1 MTRRNFVWNLTF
13 SLLVLGAC
21 KAPKENIV
29 LRGINIKS
37 VQPEANGNSLLKAD
51 AIFFNPNAG
60 RIRLKEIVINVLLDS
75 KNAANVDQKLNT
87 LITGNSEF
95 TVPLEIHLN
104 LKEIGLV
111 DTLLSLFGGKKYG
124 IQYVGTI
131 KASVRG
137 YPIKIPVDFRDE
149 LKF

>member
-1 MTRRNFVWNLTF
+1 MRRRYFVWIVL
-13 SLLVLGAC
+13 LLVFAGAC

-29 LRGINIKS
+29 LRGISIKS
-37 VQPEANGNSLLKAD
+37 VEPEADGNSLLKAD
-51 AIFFNPNAG
+51 AIFFNPNSG
-60 RIRLKEIVINVLLDS
+60 RMRLKEVNIDVMLDG
-75 KNAANVDQKLNT
+75 KKAANVDQKLSA
-87 LITGNSEF
+87 LIKGNAEF

-111 DTLLSLFGGKKYG
+111 DTILSLFGGKKYG
-124 IQYVGTI
+124 IQYVGKI

-137 YPIKIPVDFRDE
+137 LPLNIPVDFHDE

>member
-1 MTRRNFVWNLTF
+1 MRMRYFVWI
-13 SLLVLGAC
+13 VLASMLIGGC

-37 VQPEANGNSLLKAD
+37 VEPESNGNSLLKAD
-51 AIFFNPNAG
+51 AVFFNPNSG
-60 RIRLKEIVINVLLDS
+60 RMRLKEIVIDVMLDG
-75 KNAANVDQKLNT
+75 KKAANVDQKLST

-104 LKEIGLV
+104 LKEVGLV

-124 IQYVGTI
+124 IQYVGKI

-137 YPIKIPVDFRDE
+137 YPLSFPVNFHDE

>member
-1 MTRRNFVWNLTF
+1 MMM
-13 SLLVLGAC
+13 LVAAAC

-29 LRGINIKS
+29 LRGISIKS
-37 VQPEANGNSLLKAD
+37 VEPEADGNSLLKAD
-51 AIFFNPNAG
+51 AIFFNPNSG
-60 RIRLKEIVINVLLDS
+60 RIRLKEIVIDVMLDG
-75 KNAANVDQKLNT
+75 KKAANVDQQLNS

-104 LKEIGLV
+104 LKEIGLM
-111 DTLLSLFGGKKYG
+111 DTILSLFGGKKYG
-124 IQYVGTI
+124 IQYVGKI

-137 YPIKIPVDFRDE
+137 FPVSFPVDFRDE